1 MSIRLAPNW
10 VGIEV
15 DRGRGESNWGL
26 MRGREE
32 LGIGLWKRRG
42 VEFEGGSEMAFR
54 EGEMFVPLLLPV
66 GGLDAAH
73 TSLKIHHAEE
83 RERGRGGYYYFFPR
97 LMLIYSF

>member
-1 MSIRLAPNW
+1 M
-10 VGIEV
+10 GV
-15 DRGRGESNWGL
+15 DARARGTRDWFVEA
-26 MRGREE
+26 E
-32 LGIGLWKRRG
+32 G

-83 RERGRGGYYYFFPR
+83 RGERREERGERERRILLFYVEKGR
-97 LMLIYSF
+97 KHSRRD